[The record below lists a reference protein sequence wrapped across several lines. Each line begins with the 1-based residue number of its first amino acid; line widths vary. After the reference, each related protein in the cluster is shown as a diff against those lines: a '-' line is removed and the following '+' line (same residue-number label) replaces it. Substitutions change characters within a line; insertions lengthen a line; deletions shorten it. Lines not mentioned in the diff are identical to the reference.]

1 MLGGESKKRLGLVTM
16 IGMDIELE
24 YLIKALKQVWISL
37 QNTEAMGAGNS
48 GRT

>member
-1 MLGGESKKRLGLVTM
+1 MGLVTM

-24 YLIKALKQVWISL
+24 YLIKAWKQVWISL
-37 QNTEAMGAGNS
+37 QNTEAVGAGNS